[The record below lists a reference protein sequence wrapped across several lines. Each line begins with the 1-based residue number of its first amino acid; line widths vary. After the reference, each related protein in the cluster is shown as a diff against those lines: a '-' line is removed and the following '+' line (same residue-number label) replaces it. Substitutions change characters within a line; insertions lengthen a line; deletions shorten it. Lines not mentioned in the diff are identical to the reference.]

1 MYTGYQTVKQ
11 KVKTV
16 YTVDQNGYER
26 RCMEKFDPVSRFHRE
41 VVAYYIQKYDLNRVG
56 DMVGGMFA
64 DDASLQYLLGDVSEK
79 ARSRYCRTTYR
90 SMFGDAIMIST
101 DSEIDNLIV
110 LCPPGYR
117 GIPTMR
123 FLRNGGLA
131 TVCRVGLDAVKRS
144 IAFEK
149 NAVEIRTC
157 FFNEKTWYLMTFA
170 ARAGKTHHGLGSEIL
185 RPVLDWMDKN
195 HYSVYLETHKTVNVE
210 MYRHFGFRIADT
222 CFIPGSEVKQ
232 YGMLRPAR

>member
-56 DMVGGMFA
+56 DMVGGTFA

-131 TVCRVGLDAVKRS
+131 TACGVGLDAVKRS

-157 FFNEKTWYLMTFA
+157 FSDEQTWYLMTFA
-170 ARAGKTHHGLGSEIL
+170 VRAGKTHHGLGSEIL
-185 RPVLDWMDKN
+185 RPVLEWMDKN

-210 MYRHFGFRIADT
+210 MYKHFGFRVADT
-222 CFIPGSEVKQ
+222 CFIPGSQIKQ

>member
-1 MYTGYQTVKQ
+1 MSK
-11 KVKTV
+11 KELICRF
-16 YTVDQNGYER
+16 QN
-26 RCMEKFDPVSRFHRE
+26 D
-41 VVAYYIQKYDLNRVG
+41 VAGYYIPKSQMNRVG
-56 DMVGGMFA
+56 EMVSGTFA

-79 ARSRYCRTTYR
+79 ARSRYCQTTYR
-90 SMFGDAIMIST
+90 SMFGEAIMISA
-101 DSEIDNLIV
+101 DSQIDNLIV

-123 FLRNGGLA
+123 FLRNGGIA
-131 TVCRVGLDAVKRS
+131 VAFGLGLGAMKRS

-149 NAVEIRTC
+149 NAVAIR
-157 FFNEKTWYLMTFA
+157 NRYSDDKTWYLMTFA
-170 ARAGKTHHGLGSEIL
+170 VRAGKTHHGLGSEIL

-210 MYRHFGFRIADT
+210 MYEHFGFQVADI
-222 CFIPGSEVKQ
+222 CMVPGSQIKQ

>member
-1 MYTGYQTVKQ
+1 MKKY
-11 KVKTV
+11 
-16 YTVDQNGYER
+16 DS
-26 RCMEKFDPVSRFHRE
+26 VSRFHRE
-41 VVAYYIQKYDLNRVG
+41 IAAYYIQQSDLNRVG
-56 DMVGGMFA
+56 EMVGGTFA
-64 DDASLQYLLGDVSEK
+64 DDTAVKYLLGDVSEK
-79 ARSRYCRTTYR
+79 VRSRYCQTTYR

-101 DSEIDNLIV
+101 DAAIDNLIV

-123 FLRNGGLA
+123 FLRNGGIA
-131 TVCRVGLDAVKRS
+131 VAFGLGLGAVKRS

-149 NAVEIRTC
+149 NAIEVR
-157 FFNEKTWYLMTFA
+157 NRYSDDKTWYLMTFA
-170 ARAGKTHHGLGSEIL
+170 VRTGKTHQGLGSGIL

-210 MYRHFGFRIADT
+210 MYEHFGFQVADI
-222 CFIPGSEVKQ
+222 CMVPGSQIKQ